1 MNKESLKTK
10 GLRINKKLIEQRY
23 VKRKKN
29 RTWKTK
35 TKNAK

>member
-1 MNKESLKTK
+1 MNKESFKTK
-10 GLRINKKLIEQRY
+10 GLRINKKLIEQRD

-29 RTWKTK
+29 RTWKPK